1 MAVPNLCYI
10 YEIPNCF
17 VMKPN
22 SIEPTV
28 LYGRNKYP
36 QFLKISGAASSPKIY
51 ALKTQRPVRQISQVL
66 HLFQILL
73 TSNIFL
79 FVAGAQHSV

>member
-22 SIEPTV
+22 SIEPKV
-28 LYGRNKYP
+28 LYERNKYP
-36 QFLKISGAASSPKIY
+36 PFLKEGNSHFLEISGVVSPPKIY
-51 ALKTQRPVRQISQVL
+51 ALKTQRPVRQISQY
-66 HLFQILL
+66 
-73 TSNIFL
+73 
-79 FVAGAQHSV
+79 